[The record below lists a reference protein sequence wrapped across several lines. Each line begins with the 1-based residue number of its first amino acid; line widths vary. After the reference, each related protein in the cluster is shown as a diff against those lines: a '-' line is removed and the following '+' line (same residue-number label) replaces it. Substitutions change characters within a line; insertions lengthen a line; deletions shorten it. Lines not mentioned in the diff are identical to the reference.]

1 VREQTLQRALR
12 DGRPMRDGNWLL
24 TVAQPRSDVI
34 GVLALFDP
42 SATAGRQEQAALE
55 HGATV
60 LAMEL
65 ARLQSV
71 AETEVRLRRSVVD
84 ELLAGTNEPGLLGRA
99 QALGYDLE
107 RPHRVVL
114 VAPEGPQPDM
124 ETFFDA
130 VRRAARDTGVGTLL
144 SARGGTV
151 VVLAE
156 ADRRWDDFR
165 AAVLRELSG
174 GRCRVGVGAVCDR
187 PPELPRSHHEAQL
200 ALRMQDASGA
210 RDCAVVFDELGVYRI
225 LAEVDDPASVERFTR
240 QWLTELI
247 DYDARRRS
255 DLVRT
260 LSTYLECGGRY
271 DATAAALATH
281 RSTLKYRLQRIKE
294 ISGHDL
300 SDADTRFNLQLATR
314 AWYTLLALGGERT

>member
-1 VREQTLQRALR
+1 
-12 DGRPMRDGNWLL
+12 
-24 TVAQPRSDVI
+24 
-34 GVLALFDP
+34 
-42 SATAGRQEQAALE
+42 
-55 HGATV
+55 
-60 LAMEL
+60 
-65 ARLQSV
+65 
-71 AETEVRLRRSVVD
+71 
-84 ELLAGTNEPGLLGRA
+84 
-99 QALGYDLE
+99 
-107 RPHRVVL
+107 
-114 VAPEGPQPDM
+114 
-124 ETFFDA
+124 
-130 VRRAARDTGVGTLL
+130 
-144 SARGGTV
+144 
-151 VVLAE
+151 
-156 ADRRWDDFR
+156 
-165 AAVLRELSG
+165 VLRELSG

-187 PPELPRSHHEAQL
+187 APELPRSHHEAQL

-210 RDCAVVFDELGVYRI
+210 RDCPVVFDELGVYRI

-314 AWYTLLALGGERT
+314 AWYTLLALGGGRT